1 MLHLTIQSLD
11 GITYDWPIK
20 QATVPTL
27 SGQITILPWHQPLIT
42 VAVTGL
48 VQIVPP
54 EIDDTLLNQYIISDK
69 VINLSISQWILQIE
83 NNKVTIITSQATT
96 KTESIEI
103 LEANKKALMTELET
117 LKVDQNSD
125 NYEDILNDIQKID
138 ADIRLS
144 KLWR

>member
-11 GITYDWPIK
+11 GTTYDWPVK
-20 QATVPTL
+20 QATIPTL
-27 SGQITILPWHQPLIT
+27 AGQVTILPWHQPLVT
-42 VAVTGL
+42 VAMTGL

-69 VINLSISQWILQIE
+69 VINLSISQWVLQVQ
-83 NNKVTIITSQATT
+83 NDTITIVTSQATT
-96 KTESIEI
+96 KIDSIEL
-103 LEANKKALMTELET
+103 LESNKKNLMTKLED

-125 NYEDILNDIQKID
+125 SYEDILNDIQKID

-144 KLWR
+144 KLSR